1 MIFLLIFFIGAF
13 AGYLYGFK
21 IRPDQQLRHALQ
33 EIREKGTLLLEDA
46 RKGVYKTIVT
56 DQNASSELVVEVK
69 ELALTQAGQVK
80 VEYLSAF
87 YKNPAFRTRKGEA
100 LLQEVQGLLGDYL
113 PQNEIEWYD
122 TSARQENIKE
132 LIQTLDQVQTTHLA
146 TK

>member
-1 MIFLLIFFIGAF
+1 MIFILIFFIGAF
-13 AGYLYGFK
+13 AGYLYGYK
-21 IRPDQQLRHALQ
+21 IKPNNQLRNALK
-33 EIREKGTLLLEDA
+33 EIREKGNLLLEDA

-56 DQNASSELVVEVK
+56 DQSASSELVVEVK

-80 VEYLSAF
+80 VEYLGAF

-122 TSARQENIKE
+122 TSARQDNMRE
-132 LIQTLDQVQTTHLA
+132 LIQTLDEVQKTHLA
-146 TK
+146 S